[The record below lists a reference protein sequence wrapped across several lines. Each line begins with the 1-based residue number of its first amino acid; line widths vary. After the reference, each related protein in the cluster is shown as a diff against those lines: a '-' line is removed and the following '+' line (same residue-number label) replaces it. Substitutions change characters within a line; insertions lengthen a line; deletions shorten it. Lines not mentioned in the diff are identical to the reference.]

1 MHDNIAIPEKD
12 RVPNAQKICYG
23 LGGLSDFFIPNI
35 VQALFIFVFAVEMRL
50 DPLRLG
56 FVLAATKVVSALADP
71 FVGVIS
77 DKTRSR
83 WGRRKPFILI
93 FGSVCGLMMPLV
105 WMIPDVSENM
115 KFVYIFIT
123 MSLYFFFHSLFSVP
137 YKALGFELPSNYAE
151 KTKVFAWKK
160 YIEMIGFFMAA
171 WFYWFT
177 QRDVFGGVTNGVV
190 VLGIILGIIVIL
202 CAFSVF
208 KGNHEIVEKQ
218 ALNQDEKIP
227 VFKALKSTFSNK
239 SFLCVQG
246 AILFVILGM
255 GVDATIGGYLHVHY
269 TCAGDD
275 KFASEVGGVGGTV
288 STIIIFIALPVAVW
302 ISRHWGKREAAI
314 MGVSVLFL
322 GALMIPWMMNPN
334 YPWLIIV
341 VWGLSQFGAQSSNLI
356 YGSMMADVCDE
367 DELITGERREG
378 SYAAASSF
386 MGKIAE
392 VAVLLL
398 SGLMP
403 RLAGYTDTS
412 VDPSLEQLQTM
423 KTLLFSTDIIGIG
436 AALFLLFFYPL
447 SREKCDEIQDQLKA
461 LKEEKGTE

>member
-1 MHDNIAIPEKD
+1 MKKSIDMPEQD
-12 RVPNAQKICYG
+12 RVPNSQKICYG
-23 LGGLSDFFIPNI
+23 FGGLSDFLIPNV
-35 VQALFIFVFAVEMRL
+35 VQALFIFVFAVEMKL
-50 DPLRLG
+50 DPLKLG

-71 FVGVIS
+71 FVGVLS

-93 FGSVCGLMMPLV
+93 AGIICGLLMPLV
-105 WMIPDVSENM
+105 WMVPDVSENM

-123 MSLYFFFHSLFSVP
+123 MSLYFFAHSLYSVP
-137 YKALGFELPSNYAE
+137 YRALGFELTSDYDE

-160 YIEMIGFFMAA
+160 YIEMIGFFMSA

-177 QRDVFGGVTNGVV
+177 QRDMFGGVTNGV
-190 VLGIILGIIVIL
+190 IILSATVGTFVIIGAL
-202 CAFSVF
+202 AVF
-208 KGNHEIVEKQ
+208 KGNHEIIEKR
-218 ALNQDEKIP
+218 AVDPKDKIP
-227 VFKALKSTFSNK
+227 LSKALKSTFTNK

-246 AILFVILGM
+246 AILFIMLGM

-302 ISRHWGKREAAI
+302 ISKRWGKREAA
-314 MGVSVLFL
+314 MTGVAVLLL
-322 GALMIPWMMNPN
+322 GAILIPWLMTPD

-367 DELITGERREG
+367 DELNTGERREG

-386 MGKIAE
+386 VGKIAE
-392 VAVLLL
+392 VSVLLL

-403 RLAGYTDTS
+403 RLAGYVDTK
-412 VDPSLEQLQTM
+412 VAPSMEQLETM
-423 KTLLFSTDIIGIG
+423 KTLLFSTDIIGIV
-436 AALFLLFFYPL
+436 AALALLFFYPL
-447 SREKCDEIQDQLKA
+447 TRKKCAEIQQKLKPV
-461 LKEEKGTE
+461 K